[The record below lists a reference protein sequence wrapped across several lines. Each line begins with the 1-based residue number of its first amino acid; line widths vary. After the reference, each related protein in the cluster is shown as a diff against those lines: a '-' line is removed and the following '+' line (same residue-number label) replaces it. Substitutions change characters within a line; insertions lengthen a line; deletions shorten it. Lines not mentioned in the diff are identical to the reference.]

1 MTQGIILFRFT
12 LVLFLLTYSHLGTAQ
27 QSLTWEDLADVTFS
41 EKYDEELQAYWLIP
55 DFGAKP
61 KSFAGKDVI
70 IMGYFIP
77 FNVDDD
83 FYVLSKNP
91 YSSCFFCGQ
100 AGPETVMELQV
111 ADPLPDRIRIDQRLF
126 FRGTLELN
134 KSDLNH
140 CNYILKDARPV
151 FADQ

>member
-1 MTQGIILFRFT
+1 MSKGSILFKWIP
-12 LVLFLLTYSHLGTAQ
+12 VILLLAYARLGSAQ
-27 QSLTWEDLADVTFS
+27 ETLTWEDLSDVTFS
-41 EKYDEELQAYWLIP
+41 EKYDEELNAYWLIP

-111 ADPLPDRIRIDQRLF
+111 DESLPDRIKLDQRIF

-134 KSDLNH
+134 KSDLDH